1 MSDILKQITD
11 YKKSEVLKLKKKQSI
26 KDFEKE
32 IINIENPRKFSD
44 TLISASNDKFGLI
57 AEVKKASPSKGIIR
71 KDFNPEKIAIDY
83 EKAGAACLSVLTD
96 QNFFHGKNEYLEKI
110 KKIVDLPILRKD
122 FIIDE
127 FQIFESRFIGADCI
141 LLIVACLNDTELNDF
156 YNISKS
162 LKMDAL
168 IEVHNEDELQRALK
182 LNPKMIGINNRNLKN
197 MTVTLDT
204 SIKLVKKI
212 PKNILVVSE
221 SGFKNH
227 SDLKLMEQYGI
238 KSFLIGETFMK
249 SKNIQSSVENIL
261 FGKNNAQIN
270 SF

>member
-11 YKKSEVLKLKKKQSI
+11 YKKSEVLELKKKQSI

-96 QNFFHGKNEYLEKI
+96 QNFFHGTNEYLEKI

-156 YNISKS
+156 YKISKYIDYIIEENE
-162 LKMDAL
+162 LKQGMFLPGENIPIYSKSRLNIKKNIIIVLAW
-168 IEVHNEDELQRALK
+168 NFLK
-182 LNPKMIGINNRNLKN
+182 EIKKNNNLLAN
-197 MTVTLDT
+197 NFV
-204 SIKLVKKI
+204 SIKEIERPIRL
-212 PKNILVVSE
+212 
-221 SGFKNH
+221 
-227 SDLKLMEQYGI
+227 
-238 KSFLIGETFMK
+238 
-249 SKNIQSSVENIL
+249 
-261 FGKNNAQIN
+261 
-270 SF
+270 

>member
-96 QNFFHGKNEYLEKI
+96 QNFFHGKSEYLEKI

-156 YNISKS
+156 YNDS
-162 LKMDAL
+162 
-168 IEVHNEDELQRALK
+168 
-182 LNPKMIGINNRNLKN
+182 IGTIKFRF
-197 MTVTLDT
+197 
-204 SIKLVKKI
+204 SI
-212 PKNILVVSE
+212 
-221 SGFKNH
+221 
-227 SDLKLMEQYGI
+227 SDLKQLFTRKI
-238 KSFLIGETFMK
+238 VKV
-249 SKNIQSSVENIL
+249 SKVSKTASLSSCMSL
-261 FGKNNAQIN
+261 A
-270 SF
+270 

>member
-11 YKKSEVLKLKKKQSI
+11 YKKSEVLELKKKQSI

-57 AEVKKASPSKGIIR
+57 AEIKKASPSKGIIR

-96 QNFFHGKNEYLEKI
+96 QNFFHGKSEYLEKI

-156 YNISKS
+156 YNISES

-182 LNPKMIGINNRNLKN
+182 LNPKMIGINNRNLK
-197 MTVTLDT
+197 TLETDVNT
-204 SIKLVKKI
+204 TYDIHDVLVNHSGPLI
-212 PKNILVVSE
+212 SE
-221 SGFKNH
+221 SG
-227 SDLKLMEQYGI
+227 I
-238 KSFLIGETFMK
+238 KSKEEILEIAKKTKIKTFLIGE
-249 SKNIQSSVENIL
+249 SLLQNLDKNSIFSVL
-261 FGKNNAQIN
+261 
-270 SF
+270 

>member
-1 MSDILKQITD
+1 MTNVLDKIISDKKESLNLIKKEKSLDFLEREINDQIFF
-11 YKKSEVLKLKKKQSI
+11 
-26 KDFEKE
+26 DFKEKIRNNNGISLITE
-32 IINIENPRKFSD
+32 I
-44 TLISASNDKFGLI
+44 
-57 AEVKKASPSKGIIR
+57 KKASPSAGLLI
-71 KDFNPEKIAIDY
+71 DNFNHIELAKMFT
-83 EKAGAACLSVLTD
+83 ENGATCLSVLTD

-127 FQIFESRFIGADCI
+127 FQIFESRFIGADCV

-156 YNISKS
+156 YNIAKS

-212 PKNILVVSE
+212 PNNVLVVSE

-227 SDLKLMEQYGI
+227 SDLKLMQYYGI
-238 KSFLIGETFMK
+238 KNFLIGETLMK
-249 SKNIQSSVENIL
+249 SKNIQSSVESIL
-261 FGKNNAQIN
+261 FGRKNV
-270 SF
+270 